1 MMEMWMDVK
10 VKCHRPGC
18 SFLTCVTLLIL
29 LEEDSAGIVFLCF
42 ISAVEQESWISSGNL
57 TADSST
63 AVTEEDSFSL
73 I

>member
-1 MMEMWMDVK
+1 MEMWMDVK
-10 VKCHRPGC
+10 VKCHGPGC

-42 ISAVEQESWISSGNL
+42 ISAVGQESWISSGNL